1 MIEDT
6 TKRAPM
12 LHLLGALSDGP
23 SGYIEGM
30 EAGGGRQLAASDLLP
45 TDLSPAD
52 EGAWTALGFTLGD
65 TVDGDPLFRHATL
78 PEGWTRRSHQDP
90 RGSDILDTRGIPRV
104 SIFYKAAFYDRRASA
119 SIVNVGSVVANT
131 AIYDDGD
138 YMIPWDLLTADET
151 ATVVRVLDEYLA
163 DVADYPGTHGQRV
176 PRVQAL
182 RSSAPST

>member
-6 TKRAPM
+6 TKRDPL
-12 LHLLGALSDGP
+12 LHLLGAEAEGP
-23 SGYIEGM
+23 SGYIENM
-30 EAGGGRQLAASDLLP
+30 EADGGRQLAASDLLP

-52 EGAWTALGFTLGD
+52 ETAWTALGFTLGAP
-65 TVDGDPLFRHATL
+65 VEGDPLFRHATL

-90 RGSDILDTRGIPRV
+90 RGSDILDARGIPRV
-104 SIFYKAAFYDRRASA
+104 SIFYKAAFYDRRANA

-138 YMIPWDLLTADET
+138 YSIPWGPLTADEAAT
-151 ATVVRVLDEYLA
+151 ARRVLGHYVEKA
-163 DVADYPGTHGQRV
+163 AAYPDIYGHRL

-182 RSSAPST
+182 RDSVPST